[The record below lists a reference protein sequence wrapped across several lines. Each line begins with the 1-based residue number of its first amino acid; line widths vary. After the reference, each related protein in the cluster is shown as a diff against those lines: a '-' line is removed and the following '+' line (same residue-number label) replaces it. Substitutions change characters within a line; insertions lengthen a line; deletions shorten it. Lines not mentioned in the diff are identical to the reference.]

1 MKKQSWLRRNIDFI
15 QIGIGAVIVAV
26 AIWDMIGKEARLP
39 LLLTLATGS
48 LGLGVLIGVYAERRR
63 AKRRAGGAVD
73 DTE

>member
-1 MKKQSWLRRNIDFI
+1 MKKQSWLRKNIDFI
-15 QIGIGAVIVAV
+15 QIAIGAVIVAV